1 MTEFAVWAPLPE
13 RVRLDVDGSLYPM
26 NRSDGGWWHA
36 DVDTQVDARYGFV
49 LDDDATVLPDPRSPR
64 QPDGVHER
72 SQLWQ
77 PAADGWTDDDWQGR
91 SIEGRVIYE
100 LHIGTFTPAGTFDSA
115 TEKLDYLVDL
125 GVEFVELMPVN
136 AFGGT
141 HGWGYDGVGWYAV
154 HEPYGG
160 PDGLVR
166 FVDACHRRG
175 LGVLIDAVFN
185 HLGPSGNYLPR
196 FGPYLSSG
204 SNPWGESINISGED
218 ADEVRRYILDCAL
231 RWMRDFHADGLRLDA
246 AHALVDTTAIHILEE
261 LSGETDALAAELGRP
276 LSLIAESDL
285 NDPRLITPRDRG
297 GYGMTAQWDDDIHHA
312 IHTAV
317 SGERQGYYADFG
329 SLETLAQTLKYGY
342 FHAGTYSSFR
352 HRRHG
357 RPLGTATIPATR
369 LLAYTVTHDQVG
381 NRAVGD
387 RPSQTLSF
395 GQLAVKAALALG
407 SPYTA
412 MLFMGEEWGSSSPF
426 QFFSSH
432 PEPELAMAT
441 AEGRKREFAEHGW
454 DADEI
459 PDPQDPATFDRSK
472 LNWDEVDDGDHRQVV
487 PSDVV
492 LDHEAVMSSREFL
505 YDREQD
511 PPSAGGLHGRGQPR
525 GPRANGQPTP
535 QGDPVHV
542 HRDEPRRDRGPRLHL
557 PLARRR
563 PHVPE
568 RRGDVARRHRSIVP
582 PGASTTTVRR
592 ATTAVIRVIVVKR
605 CLRST
610 RLMRLSK
617 RAARSV
623 WPWSR
628 AWSRWRRRTGRNSA
642 LVRK

>member
-1 MTEFAVWAPLPE
+1 MVEFAVWAPRPQM
-13 RVRLDVDGSLYPM
+13 VRLDVDGTLYPM
-26 NRSDGGWWHA
+26 DRSDDGWWRTHVPDSA
-36 DVDTQVDARYGFV
+36 VRPDALYGFA
-49 LDDDATVLPDPRSPR
+49 LDDDPTVLPDPRSPR
-64 QPDGVHER
+64 QPEGVHER
-72 SQLWQ
+72 SQLWR
-77 PAADGWTDDDWQGR
+77 PAVDAWTDGDWQGR

-100 LHIGTFTPAGTFDSA
+100 MHVGTFTPGGTFDSA
-115 TEKLDYLVDL
+115 IEKLDHLVDL
-125 GVEFVELMPVN
+125 GVDFIELMPVN

-204 SNPWGESINISGED
+204 SNPWGESLNICGAG

-246 AHALVDTTAIHILEE
+246 VHALVDTTAIHIFEE
-261 LSGETDALAAELGRP
+261 LSAETDALSQELGRP

-297 GYGMTAQWDDDIHHA
+297 GLGMTAQWDDDIHHA
-312 IHTAV
+312 IHAAV

-329 SLETLAQTLKYGY
+329 SLETLAQTMKRGY

-357 RPLGTATIPATR
+357 RPLDTATIPATR
-369 LLAYTVTHDQVG
+369 LLAYTLTHDQVG

-387 RPSQTLSF
+387 RPSQNLSF
-395 GQLAVKAALALG
+395 GQLAVKAALVLG

-459 PDPQDPATFDRSK
+459 PDPQDPATFERSK
-472 LNWDEVDDGDHRQVV
+472 LNWDEIDDAEHGRLRRVYQQLIALRHNEPDLAD
-487 PSDVV
+487 PW
-492 LDHEAVMSSREFL
+492 LDHLRVDYDEAQRWIVMYRGSLAVVCNLGTEAVDVPVAGEVILAWGEPEADLKTSRLEGHSFAIL
-505 YDREQD
+505 RK
-511 PPSAGGLHGRGQPR
+511 
-525 GPRANGQPTP
+525 
-535 QGDPVHV
+535 
-542 HRDEPRRDRGPRLHL
+542 
-557 PLARRR
+557 
-563 PHVPE
+563 
-568 RRGDVARRHRSIVP
+568 RS
-582 PGASTTTVRR
+582 
-592 ATTAVIRVIVVKR
+592 
-605 CLRST
+605 
-610 RLMRLSK
+610 
-617 RAARSV
+617 
-623 WPWSR
+623 
-628 AWSRWRRRTGRNSA
+628 
-642 LVRK
+642 